1 MEHLIQDIQEALGD
15 LVVEE
20 KVEILVVVMEFL
32 VQLIQVVVV
41 EVQPLTEVEL
51 LVEVVEKV

>member
-1 MEHLIQDIQEALGD
+1 MEHLIQDIQEVLGD
-15 LVVEE
+15 LVAEE
-20 KVEILVVVMEFL
+20 KVEMLVVVMEFL